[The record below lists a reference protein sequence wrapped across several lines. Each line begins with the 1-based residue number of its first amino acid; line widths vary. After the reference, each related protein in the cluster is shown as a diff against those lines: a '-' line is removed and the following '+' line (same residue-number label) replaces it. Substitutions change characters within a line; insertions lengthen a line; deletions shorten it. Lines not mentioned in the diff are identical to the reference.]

1 MLYSKYF
8 APVLKDTPKD
18 ASIIS
23 HILMLKSGMIR
34 QTHSGIYIW
43 LPLGLKVLEKISNI
57 IKEEMNKAG
66 SLNVLMPTIQS
77 ADIWRE
83 SGRYDDYGLEMLRIK
98 DRHGR
103 ELLYGPTNEEQITQI
118 VRDNIKSYKDFPISL
133 YQIQWKF
140 RDEIR
145 PRFGVMRGREFLMKD
160 AYSFDMNQEGAV
172 ISYKKMFASYL
183 KIFDTLG
190 LKAIP
195 MSADTGPIGGD
206 LSHEFMILANTG
218 ESEVFCD
225 KSILN
230 LSFSNKEIDYDND
243 VEDIFKLYTSFYAS
257 TDEKHDETDVK
268 FLNNKENV
276 VSMRGIEVGHIFY
289 FGDKYSKAMN
299 LEILNSQGK
308 LINPEMGSYGIGV
321 SRLIGA
327 IIESCHDEKG
337 VIWPESVS
345 PFDVIL
351 SSLGNQEDVINACNI
366 LYKELKKHNIDVL
379 YNNKDEGAGAKLSTA
394 DMLGFPWQ
402 INIGNK
408 SIKDGKLE
416 LKNRKTNEIQSL
428 DINDVAKIITIIKQL
443 EK

>member
-8 APVLKDTPKD
+8 APILKDTPKD
-18 ASIIS
+18 ASIAS
-23 HILMLKSGMIR
+23 HILMLKAGMIR

-57 IKEEMNKAG
+57 VKLEMDKSGA
-66 SLNVLMPTIQS
+66 LNVLMPTIQS

-83 SGRYDDYGLEMLRIK
+83 SGRYDDYGLEMLRIQ

-118 VRDNIKSYKDFPISL
+118 VRDNIKSYKDFPMNL

-160 AYSFDMNQEGAV
+160 AYSFDMTEEGAV

-195 MSADTGPIGGD
+195 MRADTGPIGGE

-225 KSILN
+225 KSILD
-230 LSFSNKEIDYDND
+230 LSFANKEIDYEND
-243 VEDIFKLYTSFYAS
+243 IEDIFNLYTSFYAA
-257 TDEKHDETDVK
+257 TDEKHDEQDAK
-268 FLNNKENV
+268 FVDNKDKV
-276 VSMRGIEVGHIFY
+276 VSMRGIEVGHIFS
-289 FGDKYSKAMN
+289 FGDKYSKSMN
-299 LEILNSQGK
+299 LEILNNDGK
-308 LINPEMGSYGIGV
+308 LINPQMGSYGIGV

-327 IIESCHDEKG
+327 IIESSHDEKG
-337 VIWPESVS
+337 VIWPNSVS
-345 PFDVIL
+345 PFDVML
-351 SSLGNQEDVINACNI
+351 SSLGNQPDVIETCDK
-366 LYKELKKHNIDVL
+366 LYKELIANNIDVL
-379 YNNKDEGAGAKLSTA
+379 YNNKDEGAGAKLGTA

-408 SIKDGKLE
+408 SIKEGKLE
-416 LKNRKTNEIQSL
+416 LKNRRTGDVQSL
-428 DINDVAKIITIIKQL
+428 DINDINNIISILKAG
-443 EK
+443 K